1 MDISSFSDSKRMAE
15 SPFDERLTA
24 AISVFL
30 EMAGKSGTAIDRI
43 DRGLLD
49 HYISQI
55 DVTISGQLDEILHD
69 DQFQAI
75 ESTWRSLKFLV
86 YSYHFKA
93 NAKVELLDISKEELM
108 DDFEEAPEPPNP
120 ASSNTSISRNTT
132 HPVANPSPP

>member
-1 MDISSFSDSKRMAE
+1 MAEATKTAVKKSVAAVEETAASVYERLCGKIDIAPMSGSVNISGFSDSKRMAE

-55 DVTISGQLDEILHD
+55 DVTISGQLA
-69 DQFQAI
+69 QA
-75 ESTWRSLKFLV
+75 V
-86 YSYHFKA
+86 
-93 NAKVELLDISKEELM
+93 LLARQAL
-108 DDFEEAPEPPNP
+108 A
-120 ASSNTSISRNTT
+120 
-132 HPVANPSPP
+132 